1 MQIHI
6 DRLAGRQRER
16 GRGEP
21 REMRVAMSPKLSM
34 PIHIILHLSLAQS
47 LFIFVI
53 LAKLS
58 TICGAGQIFGQ

>member
-1 MQIHI
+1 
-6 DRLAGRQRER
+6 
-16 GRGEP
+16 
-21 REMRVAMSPKLSM
+21 MSPKLSM
-34 PIHIILHLSLAQS
+34 PVHVILHLSLAQS